1 MGSVLDSSHLD
12 NLLLLN
18 PRDWKNSTNM
28 DLLEL
33 ATTCDAF
40 SPFLQP
46 IATIDRSLPRPTTLH
61 HKIQSSTLL
70 DIHGPEVWPFT
81 RRGPQCLV
89 LDFWIPQLVLARES
103 QLDYDRRHCL
113 PLNLVFSLGQ
123 RTLQG
128 EAET

>member
-1 MGSVLDSSHLD
+1 MD
-12 NLLLLN
+12 NLFLRD
-18 PRDWKNSTNM
+18 PRDWKNSANM

-46 IATIDRSLPRPTTLH
+46 ITTIDRSLPRPTTLH
-61 HKIQSSTLL
+61 HKIQSSALL
-70 DIHGPEVWPFT
+70 DIHGQEVWPST
-81 RRGPQCLV
+81 RRGPQYLV
-89 LDFWIPQLVLARES
+89 LDFWVPQLVLARES
-103 QLDYDRRHCL
+103 QLDYDRRHRL
-113 PLNLVFSLGQ
+113 PLNMVSSLGQ